1 MANSQ
6 NLTKNLNNFI
16 PTGFRLVLE
25 KIPNV
30 TYFCQAASLPG
41 LSMGQATLVNPFRD
55 IPIAG
60 DKVQFNELRVRFII
74 DEELRNWTEIYD
86 WIVGLTYPES
96 TEQYAEL
103 KKTGDGYGPFSGLYS
118 DANLFILSSHKNVQ
132 YNVTFT
138 NAFPTTLTDIDMD
151 SSLGDIDAVTADVSF
166 LYTTY
171 NINRVIGEH

>member
-6 NLTKNLNNFI
+6 NLTENINNFI

-55 IPIAG
+55 VPVAG
-60 DKVQFNELRVRFII
+60 DKAQFNELRIRFII

-86 WIVGLTYPES
+86 WIIGLTYPES
-96 TEQYAEL
+96 SDQYAEL
-103 KKTGDGYGPFSGLYS
+103 KKTGDGYGSLSGLYS

-138 NAFPTTLTDIDMD
+138 NVFPTTLTDIDMD

-171 NINRVIGEH
+171 NINRGIGEH

>member
-6 NLTKNLNNFI
+6 NLTENITNLI

-55 IPIAG
+55 VPVAG
-60 DKVQFNELRVRFII
+60 DKAQFNELRIRFII

-86 WIVGLTYPES
+86 WIIGLTYPES
-96 TEQYAEL
+96 SDQYAEL
-103 KKTGDGYGPFSGLYS
+103 KKTGDGYGSLSGLYS

-132 YNVTFT
+132 YNVNFT
-138 NAFPTTLTDIDMD
+138 NVFPTTLTDIDMD